1 MCVHTHM
8 WEGAKL
14 CSPYALFPLV
24 VPAFFPAARGAVR
37 ARNIHAHSVNY
48 MELPQKPKEEVT
60 IGGHLSLPDSICR
73 NSPAEQIS
81 FCAEG
86 TSRLFLPFTGLK
98 AQHFNVSLTRKLLGT
113 KS

>member
-1 MCVHTHM
+1 MLP
-8 WEGAKL
+8 L
-14 CSPYALFPLV
+14 CSVSSGSSALFP
-24 VPAFFPAARGAVR
+24 ACAAVHASS
-37 ARNIHAHSVNY
+37 IHAHSVNY
-48 MELPQKPKEEVT
+48 VEPPPKPKEEVT

-81 FCAEG
+81 VCAKG